1 MAEEFIKDTYSV
13 ALTQLI
19 NGGSGEVSYPKM
31 FLLFP
36 ETAILDPG
44 ARLGAQTE

>member
-1 MAEEFIKDTYSV
+1 MAAEFIQDTYSTT
-13 ALTQLI
+13 LTQLI
-19 NGGSGEVSYPKM
+19 NGRSGEVSCPKM